1 MRWDDLFADLESR
14 LEHELDLEQQEL
26 AAEEERLRVGRIAL
40 RDRVVAM
47 GRTGTPVGLVLVD
60 GETLTL
66 RLGSAGRDWLA
77 GELEAGSIR
86 QAVIVPVAAIVG
98 VLPEHGQ
105 LELGLRPSPG
115 ETLPDIS
122 GRLGLAFM
130 LRDVCRRRT
139 GVELRTRAGT
149 VTGTIDRVARDHLD
163 LAEHEPGVPR
173 RDRVVR
179 RIRLVPFDA
188 ILRVRALG

>member
-26 AAEEERLRVGRIAL
+26 AAEEERLRVGRIGL
-40 RDRVVAM
+40 RERVVAM
-47 GRTGTPVGLVLVD
+47 GRAGTAVGLVLVD
-60 GETLTL
+60 GETLAL
-66 RLGSAGRDWLA
+66 RLGSAGRDWIA
-77 GELEAGSIR
+77 GEVEAGSIR
-86 QAVIVPVAAIVG
+86 QAVIVPLGAIAG
-98 VLPEHGQ
+98 VVPEHGQ
-105 LELGLRPSPG
+105 LELGLRPSAG
-115 ETLPDIS
+115 AALPDIS
-122 GRLGLAFM
+122 GRLGFAFV

-163 LAEHEPGVPR
+163 LAEHEPGVAR

-188 ILRVRALG
+188 IVRVRALG